1 VRSYHSLKAANV
13 LGTQE
18 VLRLAVT
25 NGFATRVKPVHYVST
40 NGVFPFGDEAPPAG
54 CTETADVAATW
65 RDLKVNVSHVLYGMR
80 CYTAT
85 LLLLL
90 AAPLLAAS

>member
-65 RDLKVNVSHVLYGMR
+65 RDLKVTSFSDKMESVEQQSGR
-80 CYTAT
+80 
-85 LLLLL
+85 
-90 AAPLLAAS
+90 APYC

>member
-40 NGVFPFGDEAPPAG
+40 NGVFPFGDEAPADG

-65 RDLKVNVSHVLYGMR
+65 RDLKVTFFY
-80 CYTAT
+80 AT
-85 LLLLL
+85 FCTF
-90 AAPLLAAS
+90 SKQKG